1 MEDMHKASFIALSGI
16 AWFCIGHF
24 QTQAAY
30 RNVALNSKDTHT
42 ATALPH
48 ATSNSET
55 YWDLADNWST
65 DFIAVNA
72 INGARANTSHGA
84 AYPSWGPWMKATNP
98 NPWLKIELDSLYE
111 VDSVA
116 FYIRADFNLSD
127 STLDH
132 DTYWSSGTMVFS
144 DSTKVPIKFVR
155 KSAAQCFKFP
165 KRNTKSLM
173 IRDLV
178 WRSYINPK
186 TNALISDGWAGITEL
201 ELYGQKAPVGALPRI
216 SQTAAAGRFTNGAA
230 TMIVPSLSRLSV
242 PMGVSGLDVFTM
254 TGKKTWSFRRPS
266 ATETETM
273 RLPPWI
279 GAQAVRIVFTK

>member
-111 VDSVA
+111 VDSAA

-132 DTYWSSGTMVFS
+132 DTYWSSGNMVFS
-144 DSTKVPIKFVR
+144 DSSKAPIKFVR

-178 WRSYINPK
+178 WRSYTNPK
-186 TNALISDGWAGITEL
+186 TNVIVNDGWAGITEL
-201 ELYGQKAPVGALPRI
+201 ELYGQKAPVGALPRTP
-216 SQTAAAGRFTNGAA
+216 QTAAAGRFTNGAA
-230 TMIVPSLSRLSV
+230 TMIVPSLSRISV
-242 PMGVSGLDVFTM
+242 PMRVGGFDVFNM
-254 TGKKTWSFRRPS
+254 AGRKIWSFRRTS
-266 ATETETM
+266 AGNAETTG
-273 RLPPWI
+273 LPPWI
-279 GAQAVRIVFTK
+279 GGQVVRIVFTK